1 METASKIWMDGKF
14 VAWEKAQIHILTH
27 TLHYGGGVFEGIRFY
42 ETPNG
47 PAIFRLKEHLER
59 LFYSAS
65 KLDMKVPYT
74 KKELAD
80 AIIGLIKINN
90 LRDGYIR
97 PLIYF
102 GYGKMGLDPRGCK
115 VNVAIALW
123 PWGAYLGDKPVK
135 VKISRFMRIHP
146 ATTYADAKICGH
158 YVNSILASL
167 EIHEKGYDE
176 ALLMDYKGFL
186 AEGPGENVFIV
197 RKGTLLTPKL
207 GTILAGITRLS
218 IIEIAKDNKIPVE
231 EKNIREKELL
241 QADEAFYTGTAAE
254 ISPISKINNKKIG
267 KKPVGPITFQ
277 LKEIFT
283 KAIHGQ
289 LPKYKKWLTFVD

>member
-1 METASKIWMDGKF
+1 MEISSKIWMDGKF
-14 VAWEKAQIHILTH
+14 VAWEKAQIHVLTH

-42 ETPNG
+42 ETSKG
-47 PAIFRLKEHLER
+47 PAIFRLKEHIDR

-74 KKELAD
+74 KKDLSE
-80 AIIGLIKINN
+80 AIIQLVKLNKIKG
-90 LRDGYIR
+90 GYIR

-102 GYGKMGLDPRGCK
+102 GYGKMGLDPRNCV

-158 YVNSILASL
+158 YVNSIIASL
-167 EIHEKGYDE
+167 EVHKKGYDE
-176 ALLMDYKGFL
+176 ALLMDYKGYL

-197 RKGTLLTPKL
+197 KKGTLLTPKL
-207 GTILAGITRLS
+207 GRVLAGITRKS
-218 IIEIAKDNKIPVE
+218 IMQIAKDLKIPVK
-231 EKNIREKELL
+231 EKNISKKELL

-254 ISPISKINNKKIG
+254 VSPISKINNKKIG
-267 KKPVGPITFQ
+267 KPTVGPITKE

-283 KAIHGQ
+283 QAIHGKI
-289 LPKYKKWLTFVD
+289 PKYTKWLTFIN